1 VTRQMCFLLDLV
13 DDAALIREYCRM
25 HEPGAVWPAVI
36 NYIRAQGVETMEI
49 WQHADR
55 LFMIIKA
62 SDDYPRRA
70 TSQAAQ
76 QEADRWETVMAG
88 FQQRLPD
95 TPPGQKWVSMRRIF
109 ALADHEGRSKP

>member
-25 HEPGAVWPAVI
+25 HEPGSVWPAVI
-36 NYIRAQGVETMEI
+36 DYIHSQGVETMEI

-55 LFMIIKA
+55 LVMIVNA
-62 SDDYPRRA
+62 SDDYPRA
-70 TSQAAQ
+70 TTHAAQ
-76 QEADRWETVMAG
+76 HEANRWEAVMAG

-95 TPPGQKWVSMRRIF
+95 TPPGHKWVSMRRIF
-109 ALADHEGRSKP
+109 SLDDHQGLS